1 MSISTV
7 TASATALESLAHRLN
22 TATVSELRAALTNC
36 PAQEMALAMLLLP
49 LERSNAA
56 LARVEHARIK
66 DALALTRDELA
77 SSEDTA
83 RRLARRLEAAARE
96 PGGGLLALI
105 DFVARRLGVLVREPG
120 SDAVR

>member
-56 LARVEHARIK
+56 LARIEHARIK
-66 DALALTRDELA
+66 EALALTRDELA

-83 RRLARRLEAAARE
+83 RRLARRLDAAARE

-105 DFVARRLGVLVREPG
+105 DFVARRLGLLVREPE

>member
-22 TATVSELRAALTNC
+22 TATVSELRATLTNC

-66 DALALTRDELA
+66 EALALTRDELA
-77 SSEDTA
+77 SSEDMA
-83 RRLARRLEAAARE
+83 RRLARRLDAAARE

-120 SDAVR
+120 ADAVR

>member
-1 MSISTV
+1 V

-22 TATVSELRAALTNC
+22 TATVSELRATLTNC

-66 DALALTRDELA
+66 EALALTRDELA
-77 SSEDTA
+77 SSEDMA
-83 RRLARRLEAAARE
+83 RRLARRLDAAARE

-120 SDAVR
+120 ADAVR